1 MNKIIDMAVIA
12 FAYTLLKIAFI
23 IAALIIGL
31 GLWGIYDGLRDL
43 FLQIFS
49 K

>member
-1 MNKIIDMAVIA
+1 MLNALAVA
-12 FAYTLLKIAFI
+12 TAYTALKIGFVI
-23 IAALIIGL
+23 CALFIGL